1 MVLKCAA
8 SRFFL
13 FFFSALQWR
22 PQCEW
27 GGHSEIARHKFFS
40 QFCLFG
46 GLFPFRVDTKANKLQ
61 GSELFPLTKQGIL
74 PLCADVQQPYTE
86 NLFLL
91 SICCS
96 EINFSFVFF
105 SDGANLHSVYF
116 FSILWTLSQ
125 WVREVVP
132 VALLQDY
139 SHFFGIKRRTS
150 CLPDVMR

>member
-105 SDGANLHSVYF
+105 PMGLIFTACIF
-116 FSILWTLSQ
+116 FQYCELCPSELEKLCQLPYYEIIRIFLESKEEHLASQ
-125 WVREVVP
+125 
-132 VALLQDY
+132 
-139 SHFFGIKRRTS
+139 
-150 CLPDVMR
+150 M